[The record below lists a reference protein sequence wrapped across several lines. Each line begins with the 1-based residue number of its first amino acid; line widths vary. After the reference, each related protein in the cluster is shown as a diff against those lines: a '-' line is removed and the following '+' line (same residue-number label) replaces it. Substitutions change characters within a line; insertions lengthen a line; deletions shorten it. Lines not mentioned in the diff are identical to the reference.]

1 MLGEQGQS
9 AMTVPPYPSISLV
22 LAANPLAVRA
32 ALQALFDGFPLNTL
46 DDDARGTVEIVLAEV
61 LNNIVEHAYADFSG
75 DIALT
80 IDQIGTSLQCCFRD
94 SGRAMPDST
103 LPKGN
108 LQPFD
113 GCHDAPEGGF
123 GWHLIRALA
132 SDLSYRR
139 EGESNLLQ
147 FRLDLKG
154 SNH

>member
-9 AMTVPPYPSISLV
+9 AMTMPSYPSISLM

-32 ALQALFDGFPLNTL
+32 ALRVLFDNFPLNTL
-46 DDDARGTVEIVLAEV
+46 DDDTRGTVEIVLAEV
-61 LNNIVEHAYADFSG
+61 LNNIVEHAYVDVSG
-75 DIALT
+75 EIALT

-94 SGRAMPDST
+94 SGRAMPEAK
-103 LPKGN
+103 LPRGD

-132 SDLSYRR
+132 TDLSYRR
-139 EGESNLLQ
+139 EGESNVLQ
-147 FRLDLKG
+147 FQLDLKG